1 MTNQL
6 HDPELIAL
14 TVPMT
19 GMRSNFSKVMTL
31 LAFALTGLAL
41 IPLGSILFQIFS
53 KGLPYLTPDV
63 FTSLPAAVGEQDVKN
78 GFANAILGTLLMV
91 GVASLGA
98 IPFGVMAGIY
108 LSEFGKEQPKTAGY
122 IRFATRILSS
132 VPSIVVG
139 VFAYGVIVA
148 NFKSFSALAGSFA
161 LATIMLPIVTLTS
174 EEALKLIPTSVRQAS
189 AALGGNR
196 FQTTFR
202 IVVSAALP
210 GITTGVLLAVA
221 RVAGETAPLLFTAL
235 SSQDWPQGLFNPAPS
250 LAVLI
255 YQYSTSA
262 YPEQNRL
269 AWTAAAV
276 LLILVIIVNVVSRLV
291 TRDRLSTR

>member
-1 MTNQL
+1 MSDQTQGS
-6 HDPELIAL
+6 ELIEVTKPLPGIRA
-14 TVPMT
+14 
-19 GMRSNFSKVMTL
+19 NFSKVMTV

-41 IPLGSILFQIFS
+41 VPLGAVLFEIFF
-53 KGLPYLTPDV
+53 KGLPYLTFEV
-63 FTSLPAAVGEQDVKN
+63 LTSLPAAVGEENVRN

-91 GVASLGA
+91 GIASLGA

-148 NFKSFSALAGSFA
+148 NFKGFSALAGAFA
-161 LATIMLPIVTLTS
+161 LGTIMLPIVTLTS

-221 RVAGETAPLLFTAL
+221 RVSGETAPLLFTAL
-235 SSQDWPQGLFNPAPS
+235 SSQDWPQGLLAPAPS

-262 YPEQNRL
+262 YPEQNKL
-269 AWTAAAV
+269 AWTAASV
-276 LLILVIIVNVVSRLV
+276 LLILVIIVSVVSRLV

>member
-1 MTNQL
+1 MSDQIQEPML
-6 HDPELIAL
+6 VELS
-14 TVPMT
+14 VPLP
-19 GMRSNFSKVMTL
+19 GIRSNYSKAMTAG
-31 LAFALTGLAL
+31 AFMLTGLAL
-41 IPLGSILFQIFS
+41 IPLASILFEIFF
-53 KGLPYLTPDV
+53 KGLPYLTLDI
-63 FTSLPAAVGEQDVKN
+63 FTSLPAAVGERDVKN

-91 GVASLGA
+91 GVGSLGA

-139 VFAYGVIVA
+139 VFAYGVVVY

-161 LATIMLPIVTLTS
+161 LGTIMLPIVTLTS

-221 RVAGETAPLLFTAL
+221 RVSGETAPLLFTAL
-235 SSQDWPQGLFNPAPS
+235 SSQDWPQGLFTPSPS

-262 YPEQNRL
+262 YPEQNKL

-276 LLILVIIVNVVSRLV
+276 LLILVIFVSVTSRLV
-291 TRDRLSTR
+291 TRNRLNTR

>member
-1 MTNQL
+1 MSDQNQEN
-6 HDPELIAL
+6 ELIAL
-14 TVPMT
+14 TVPMS
-19 GMRSNFSKVMTL
+19 GLRDNFSKVMTI
-31 LAFALTGLAL
+31 LAFAFTGLAL
-41 IPLGSILFQIFS
+41 IPLGAILFEIFF
-53 KGLPYLTPDV
+53 KGLPYLTLDI
-63 FTSLPAAVGEQDVKN
+63 FTSLPAAVGEQDVKS

-161 LATIMLPIVTLTS
+161 LGTIMLPIVTLTS

-221 RVAGETAPLLFTAL
+221 RVSGETAPLLFTAL

-276 LLILVIIVNVVSRLV
+276 LLIIVIIVNVVSRLV

>member
-1 MTNQL
+1 MSDRIQES
-6 HDPELIAL
+6 DLIEV
-14 TVPMT
+14 TVPLS
-19 GMRSNFSKVMTL
+19 GIRANFSKAMTVI
-31 LAFALTGLAL
+31 AFTLTGLAL
-41 IPLGSILFQIFS
+41 LPLGAILIEIFTR
-53 KGLPYLTPDV
+53 GLPYLNFDV
-63 FTSLPAAVGEQDVKN
+63 LTSLPAAVGQQDVKN

-91 GVASLGA
+91 GLASLAA

-148 NFKSFSALAGSFA
+148 NFKNFSALAGAFA

-235 SSQDWPQGLFNPAPS
+235 SSQDWPQGLLTPAPS

-255 YQYSTSA
+255 YKYSQSA
-262 YPEQNRL
+262 DPEQNRL
-269 AWTAAAV
+269 AWTAASV
-276 LLILVIIVNVVSRLV
+276 LLILVIIVSVVSRLV
-291 TRDRLSTR
+291 TRDRLSAR

>member
-1 MTNQL
+1 MSNQVQES
-6 HDPELIAL
+6 ELIEL
-14 TVPMT
+14 TVPLPVI
-19 GMRSNFSKVMTL
+19 RSNFNLFMTV
-31 LAFALTGLAL
+31 LAFALTGVAL
-41 IPLGSILFQIFS
+41 IPLGSILIEIFF
-53 KGLPYLTPDV
+53 KGLPYLSFDV

-91 GVASLGA
+91 GVASLAA

-122 IRFATRILSS
+122 VRFATRILSS

-262 YPEQNRL
+262 YPEQNKL

-276 LLILVIIVNVVSRLV
+276 LLILVITVNVVSRLV
-291 TRDRLSTR
+291 TRDRLNTR